1 MCGACGAGEKDE
13 PSTIGTTTTSSV
25 APAPTT
31 VDAEPVATTT
41 TTRRPSTATTTDA
54 TTVGRTSNTDAIAN
68 AADASPGGFAGVL
81 LAAGLADK
89 IEVDLLVQ
97 TGASPDASV
106 IAGVVALLKQ
116 QSGKPVTLSGP
127 RNISGGNVYSAQ
139 QIRDIGNAS
148 SQRQGHDDTAVLHL
162 MYLRGQFERDGV
174 LGVTVRG
181 DTTAIFLD
189 QVAGAATPLVS
200 EARIERS
207 VVTHEIG
214 HVLGLVDLFLGTKRG
229 DPDHPGHSRNPR
241 SVMYWAVEA
250 DVVAQVLGG
259 PPPVDFDSTDLADLA
274 RIRSGATS

>member
-1 MCGACGAGEKDE
+1 M
-13 PSTIGTTTTSSV
+13 
-25 APAPTT
+25 
-31 VDAEPVATTT
+31 ATTA
-41 TTRRPSTATTTDA
+41 TTRRPSTAPTTGITA
-54 TTVGRTSNTDAIAN
+54 VEGASNTEAIAN
-68 AADASPGGFAGVL
+68 AADSSPGGFAGVL

-89 IEVDLLVQ
+89 IVVDVLVQ

-116 QSGKPVTLSGP
+116 QSGKPVTLVGP
-127 RNISGGNVYSAQ
+127 LSISGGSVYSAQ
-139 QIRDIGNAS
+139 QIRDIGDSS
-148 SQRQGHDDTAVLHL
+148 SQRQGHDNTAVIHL
-162 MYLRGQFERDGV
+162 MYLRGQFEREGV

-189 QVAGAATPLVS
+189 EIAGAATPLVS
-200 EARIERS
+200 EGRIERS